1 MKKTILASAI
11 AAASFSGAAFAQES
25 NLPEVYGNIQ
35 YVITHSDIDGGPSD
49 VEHADNGSTIGVK
62 HDHEIAPGLS
72 GFFRAELEFDADDKA
87 DNGGLDRFDEAYIGV
102 NSDSFGKIWIGSDD
116 STYERAI
123 DEIANYY
130 ELGSPNIG
138 GSYDTGE
145 GDLIQYATP
154 SFGGFQLHAAVQFN
168 GETEV
173 TRTETVTVSKPV
185 LDPAGNPT
193 LNTVEVQETRE
204 TVEDRDKS
212 YPYQLAATYTVDA
225 LELAVAMDS
234 NDGNTKY
241 SSNEASVNNENTY
254 GLRASYTL
262 GDLRLT
268 GQYQTRKDV
277 VDQFGLFAGYTLG
290 RNQFAVSYELAQ
302 FDDEYLIN
310 GEGGLDRDTV
320 TLQALHNLSDNMY
333 VYVEGYIGGGDDVYD
348 TEVDV
353 NGQDVFSDE
362 KTVAAVGA
370 VYHF

>member
-25 NLPEVYGNIQ
+25 NLPTVYGNIQ

-49 VEHADNGSTIGVK
+49 VEHADNGSTLGVK

-72 GFFRAELEFDADDKA
+72 GFFKAELEFDADDKS
-87 DNGGLDRFDEAYIGV
+87 NNNGLDQFDEAYIGV
-102 NSDSFGKIWIGSDD
+102 RSDRFGTIWVGSDD
-116 STYERAI
+116 STYERVI
-123 DEIANYY
+123 DEIYNYY
-130 ELGSPNIG
+130 ELGSPNIA

-145 GDLIQYATP
+145 GDLIQYSTP
-154 SFGGFQLHAAVQFN
+154 GFGGFQLHAAVQFN
-168 GETEV
+168 GDGDEWENDTGD
-173 TRTETVTVSKPV
+173 TVQS
-185 LDPAGNPT
+185 
-193 LNTVEVQETRE
+193 E
-204 TVEDRDKS
+204 KS
-212 YPYQLAATYTVDA
+212 YPYQLAATYSVDA

-234 NDGNTKY
+234 NDGDTQY
-241 SSNEASVNNENTY
+241 SKDDDKPSFNNENTY

-290 RNQFAVSYELAQ
+290 KNQFAISYELAQ
-302 FDDEYLIN
+302 YDKEFTRQ
-310 GEGGLDRDTV
+310 GEGDLDRDTV

-333 VYVEGYIGGGDDVYD
+333 IYAEGYFGGGDDVYD
-348 TEVDV
+348 TETVDADD
-353 NGQDVFSDE
+353 NEVFSDE

-370 VYHF
+370 VYNF